1 MAATGEDVVLHLNR
15 QIEAQL
21 LAAALLLKQT
31 KKRREKREKNLL
43 KQWGTHE
50 RRQKYG
56 HFDNLMRE
64 LQDVDEAYFR
74 NFTRLPYDLY
84 QELITR
90 VGPYIQR
97 QKKKHSGDSH
107 FRQVC
112 VLPSPSD
119 T

>member
-1 MAATGEDVVLHLNR
+1 MAATGEDVLLHLNR

-31 KKRREKREKNLL
+31 KKKKRK
-43 KQWGTHE
+43 KRKIWVKH
-50 RRQKYG
+50 RQKYG

-64 LQDVDEAYFR
+64 LQDVDEANFR

-90 VGPYIQR
+90 VGPCIQR
-97 QKKKHSGDSH
+97 QKT
-107 FRQVC
+107 F
-112 VLPSPSD
+112 
-119 T
+119 